1 MINESNKH
9 LVVVFMLGIYILL
22 TGCATVDG
30 VREDV
35 SKPFKWVGKVG
46 DKIAPCKET
55 NNDKCVKDE

>member
-1 MINESNKH
+1 MSKIVAIMFMVTSY
-9 LVVVFMLGIYILL
+9 VFL

-46 DKIAPCKET
+46 DKIAPCHET
-55 NNDKCVKDE
+55 KNNKCEKDE

>member
-1 MINESNKH
+1 MNKTIAVMFM
-9 LVVVFMLGIYILL
+9 VVSYMFL

-46 DKIAPCKET
+46 EKIAPCHET
-55 NNDKCVKDE
+55 KNDKCVKDE

>member
-1 MINESNKH
+1 MKTVLFAI
-9 LVVVFMLGIYILL
+9 VFLFL

-46 DKIAPCKET
+46 DKIAPCRET
-55 NNDKCVKDE
+55 KDNKCSDE